1 MHREQWEAAL
11 LAAVAG
17 ADYRPVKPRVLA
29 KKLGVVGDDVDD
41 FKRLVKKLI
50 RQGKIAWGA
59 KHLIRPV
66 ADGATAERP
75 AKPAPGKKTHSGPTI
90 TGVFRRAQ
98 GGFGFVRP
106 AHAKATDGRD
116 LDIYIA
122 AEHTL
127 DAASGDTV
135 LVRPLKSAGRNGRF
149 PGTRG
154 AIVEVLERET
164 RQFVGTYFEAG
175 GNAYVQVDGTLFKEP
190 IYVGDPGAKNAKAD
204 DKVVF
209 EMLRFP
215 TPAHQGEGVISEVL
229 GARGAPGIDTLSIIR
244 EFELPEEF
252 APDALEAARLEA
264 DKFDESIP
272 PTRTDMTHE
281 VVITIDPIDARDFD
295 DAISLVPLENGHW
308 LLGVHIADVSH
319 FVRPGTPLDRE
330 AWQRGTSVY
339 LPDRVIPMIPEII
352 SNGLAS
358 LQPDRRRYTKTAMI
372 EFTADGARVA
382 VDLHSAVIRSRRRFT
397 YEEVDEYLA
406 DPEAWR
412 SKLTPEVHA
421 LLGRMHELA
430 MILRGRRTRRGALEL
445 TMQEIKIDLDKEGRV
460 AGAHRVVNTVSH
472 QIIEEF
478 MLSANEAVADRLKEE
493 EVAFLR
499 RVHHSPSDMKV
510 RALNDFVT
518 GLGFETEGLDS
529 RFELQKLL
537 RDVAGQPEQYAVNY
551 AVLRS
556 LQRAEYSP
564 EEEGHYALASDCYCH
579 FTSPIRRYPDLTI
592 HRLVNMI
599 ASSRKPKSDFTELVV
614 LGQHCSDRERRAES
628 AERELVKLKLLVY
641 MSTRIG
647 EEMDAVITGVEQFG
661 LFAQG
666 IEIPAEGLIHVS
678 SLGDDLYQYDKT
690 THSLNGRR
698 SGNQYRLGDRVRV
711 KVAMVDVDRR
721 ELDFK
726 LVRDF
731 GRPKREERSQHSRPT
746 KKSKSKQRS
755 KGKRR

>member
-1 MHREQWEAAL
+1 MDRESWEASL
-11 LAAVAG
+11 LAVVA
-17 ADYRPVKPRVLA
+17 AAEYRPVKPRVLA
-29 KKLGVVGDDVDD
+29 KKLGIAAEEIDD
-41 FKRLVKKLI
+41 FKRLVKRLIKHGKLS
-50 RQGKIAWGA
+50 WGA
-59 KHLIRPV
+59 KHLVRLPS
-66 ADGATAERP
+66 AAEATSGTDSPSPTA
-75 AKPAPGKKTHSGPTI
+75 GKKKHSGPTV
-90 TGVFRRAQ
+90 TGTFRRAQ

-106 AHAKATDGRD
+106 TTAKPADGRD
-116 LDIYIA
+116 HDIYIA

-127 DAASGDTV
+127 DAASGDVV
-135 LVRPLKSAGRNGRF
+135 LVRPLKAASRNGRF

-154 AIVEVLERET
+154 AIIEVLERQT

-175 GNAYVQVDGTLFKEP
+175 GNAYVQVDGTLFKDAV
-190 IYVGDPGAKNAKAD
+190 YVGDPGAKSARAD

-209 EMLRFP
+209 EMVRFP
-215 TPAHQGEGVISEVL
+215 TAAQQGEGVISEVL
-229 GARGAPGIDTLSIIR
+229 GPRGQPGIDTLSVIR
-244 EFELPEEF
+244 EFDLPEEF

-272 PTRTDMTHE
+272 PGRTDMTGE
-281 VVITIDPIDARDFD
+281 VVITIDPVDARDFD
-295 DAISLVPLENGHW
+295 DAISLVRMENGHW

-319 FVRPGTPLDRE
+319 FVRPGTALDRE
-330 AWQRGTSVY
+330 AWQRATSVY

-372 EFTADGARVA
+372 EFTADGARVS

-406 DPEAWR
+406 DREAWH
-412 SKLTPEVHA
+412 SKVAPEVHA

-430 MILRGRRTRRGALEL
+430 MMLRGRRMRRGALEL
-445 TMQEIKIDLDKEGRV
+445 TMQEIKIDLDQEGRV

-478 MLSANEAVADRLKEE
+478 MLAANEAVAGRLKEE
-493 EVAFLR
+493 EVSFLR
-499 RVHHSPSDMKV
+499 RIHAAPSDMKV

-518 GLGFETEGLDS
+518 GLGFETEGLTS

-537 RDVAGQPEQYAVNY
+537 GDVAGQPEQYAVNY

-564 EEEGHYALASDCYCH
+564 EEDGHYALASDCYCH
-579 FTSPIRRYPDLTI
+579 FTSPIRRYPDLTV
-592 HRLVNMI
+592 HRLVNTLT
-599 ASSRKPKSDFTELVV
+599 AGRKPKSDHTELVV

-628 AERELVKLKLLVY
+628 AERELVKLKLLAY

-647 EEMDAVITGVEQFG
+647 EEMDAVITGVEAFG

-666 IEIPAEGLIHVS
+666 IEIPAEGLIHIS
-678 SLGDDLYQYDKT
+678 SLGDDMYQHDKA

-711 KVAMVDVDRR
+711 KVAVVDIDRR

-731 GRPKREERSQHSRPT
+731 GRPTRGKEHRPERQSKHGDKPKRT
-746 KKSKSKQRS
+746 KR
-755 KGKRR
+755 